1 MLNISE
7 EIKQYRTNDDINT
20 ASKIL
25 EILKG
30 KTFAQIQ
37 SIVRLILIIAIDNS
51 KL

>member
-1 MLNISE
+1 MLNISD
-7 EIKQYRTNDDINT
+7 EIIEYRTKDDIEI

-30 KTFAQIQ
+30 KSVSEIQ
-37 SIVRLILIIAIDNS
+37 SIVRLILIIAKNNA

>member
-7 EIKQYRTNDDINT
+7 ETKQYRTKDDIDT

-30 KTFAQIQ
+30 KRFSQIQ
-37 SIVRLILIIAIDNS
+37 SIVRLILIIAKDNS